1 MQRVTV
7 YARVILGLIFI
18 VFSSNYLLD
27 FIKIP
32 EPTPEGAAFL
42 GALAATGY
50 MLPTIKLVEFVSG
63 LMLVT
68 GLWTPLG
75 LALLAPIIVNIFLY
89 HVFLDTG
96 GLPLAIVI
104 LVLELFLA
112 FAYKDE
118 FKEMLAM
125 CQEN

>member
-1 MQRVTV
+1 MPKVTV

-18 VFSSNYLLD
+18 FFSSNYLLK
-27 FIKIP
+27 FITLP

-50 MLPTIKLVEFVSG
+50 MFPVIKIVEFIGG
-63 LMLVT
+63 LMLLT

-75 LALLAPIIVNIFLY
+75 LTLLAPIIVNILLY

-96 GLPLAIVI
+96 GLPLTIVI
-104 LVLELFLA
+104 VILELFLA

-118 FKEMLAM
+118 FKDMLAM

>member
-1 MQRVTV
+1 MSNVTK
-7 YARVILGLIFI
+7 YARIILGLIFL
-18 VFSSNYLLD
+18 VFSSNYVLH
-27 FIKIP
+27 FIHLP
-32 EPTPEGAAFL
+32 EPTPEGGAFL

-50 MLPTIKLVEFVSG
+50 MFPTIKLVEFIGG

-68 GLWTPLG
+68 GFWTPLG

-96 GLPLAIVI
+96 GLPLAIVMLI
-104 LVLELFLA
+104 LELFLA

-118 FKEMLAM
+118 FKDMLAM